1 MTYDFDSIICRKG
14 SGCFKH
20 DGMKSVYGRE
30 GLLPLWVADMEF
42 AVAPQIIEAMQ
53 KRLDHHVFGY
63 NFRFPE
69 YYEAVADWAASQYGY
84 RPELDWILDSPGVM
98 PAVSLAVSVFTEP
111 GDGILIQTPVYEP
124 FFKAARDQART
135 LLTNPLNLVDGRY
148 EIDFEDFE
156 AKLKQARVFILCSP
170 HNPVG
175 RLWSPEELRK
185 MGTLCKQHGVLVISD
200 EIHADLVYNGAKALS
215 IASLED
221 FADFTICCFSTAK
234 SFNLAGLSTAAVIVK
249 NPRLRVKLQVALRNL
264 HLFMGN
270 SFGISAVIA
279 AYREAQDW
287 LEAALEYLDE
297 NRRFLQDAFA
307 SELPQL
313 KFIHPEATYL
323 AWVDFRELGL
333 DDAQVRDFLIEK
345 TGIAM
350 VPGTNF
356 GTDGSGFQ
364 RLNFACPRSILEEA
378 VQRLKTGL
386 REL

>member
-30 GLLPLWVADMEF
+30 SLLPLWVADMEF

-135 LLTNPLNLVDGRY
+135 LLTNPLKLVDGRY

>member
-42 AVAPQIIEAMQ
+42 AVAPQIIDAMQ
-53 KRLDHHVFGY
+53 KRLDHRVFGY
-63 NFRFPE
+63 NFRFPQ

-84 RPELDWILDSPGVM
+84 RPELEWILDSPGVM

-111 GDGILIQTPVYEP
+111 GNGILIQTPVYEP
-124 FFKAARDQART
+124 FFKTAREQART
-135 LLTNPLNLVDGRY
+135 LLTSPLKLVDGRY

-185 MGTLCKQHGVLVISD
+185 MGTLCREHGVLVISD
-200 EIHADLVYNGAKALS
+200 EIHADLVYNGVKAIS

-249 NPRLRVKLQVALRNL
+249 NPRMRVKLQVALRNL

-279 AYREAQDW
+279 AYRESRDW
-287 LEAALEYLDE
+287 LEAALKYLDE
-297 NRRFLQDAFA
+297 NRRFLREAFA
-307 SELPQL
+307 SELPEL
-313 KFIHPEATYL
+313 KFINPEATYL
-323 AWVDFRELGL
+323 AWVDFSKLGL
-333 DDAQVRDFLIEK
+333 DDAQIRDFLIEK
-345 TGIAM
+345 AGIAM

-356 GTDGSGFQ
+356 GSDGSGFQ